1 MSVNKL
7 TKKQFSTLRQEI
19 VELREVALPKARER
33 LAAAAA
39 NGDLS
44 ENGDFDSAKK
54 EIQSIKTDIEQKE
67 NILNTSELL
76 TDEEYYSTEV
86 RIGSKVKIRI
96 DNEIFEKTIALS
108 SGVDTIYKISPKSI
122 LGQEL
127 IGRDLMDSFTYKD
140 TKGFEHKVLI
150 MDVM

>member
-1 MSVNKL
+1 MGVNKL
-7 TKKQFSTLRQEI
+7 TKKQFDNLRKEI
-19 VELREVALPKARER
+19 VELKEEALPKARER
-33 LAAAAA
+33 LAAAAS

-86 RIGSKVKIRI
+86 RIGSQVKISI
-96 DNEIFEKTIALS
+96 DGEVFEKTIALS
-108 SGVDTIYKISPKSI
+108 SGVDYLDSISPKSV
-122 LGQEL
+122 LGQAL
-127 IGRDLMDSFTYKD
+127 IGKDLMDKFRYKD
-140 TKGFEHKVLI
+140 NKGFDHEVLV